1 MRRCLHRDGGEHLH
15 EVIDDDIAERP
26 DRIVE
31 VTAVR
36 DAEVLGHGDL
46 HAVDVVAVPHGL
58 EHRVHE
64 AQVEDLLEAH
74 LAEVVVDPE
83 DLRLVD
89 VLVQVGGEGPRR
101 LEVVAERLL
110 DDDPAV
116 LGETGVREALHDR
129 REQAGR
135 DLEVEH
141 RGLRVAHRR
150 TDPRVGRVVGEVAL
164 HVAEPRGEAREDRL
178 VERFPGGDDRRPSA
192 LDELVDR
199 PVIDRDPDDG
209 AVEHAALL
217 EPVERPERHHPG
229 QVAHVTPGG
238 LARLRCRSLALTSA
252 ASCGSRRGIFGPMD
266 AREGAGAPAR
276 RAENPPPAF
285 PPASKGL
292 TAPPRR
298 SPHSQR

>member
-1 MRRCLHRDGGEHLH
+1 MRRRLHRDGREHLH
-15 EVIDDDIAERP
+15 EVIDHDVSERP

-31 VTAVR
+31 VAAVG

-58 EHRVHE
+58 EHRVRE

-89 VLVQVGGEGPRR
+89 VLVQVGGERPSRI
-101 LEVVAERLL
+101 EVVAERLL

-116 LGETGVREALHDR
+116 LGETGIREVLHDR
-129 REQAGR
+129 REQAGW
-135 DLEVEH
+135 DLQVEH

-150 TDPRVGRVVGEVAL
+150 PDPRIGRIVGEVTL
-164 HVAEPRGEAREDRL
+164 HVAQPRREACEDRL
-178 VERFPGGDDRRPSA
+178 VELFPGGDDRRTSA

-209 AVEHAALL
+209 AVEQSALL
-217 EPVERPERHHPG
+217 EPVERPEGHHPRQVAGDAEHHQDIRVRMCGLRSPPRSAPSFSCRAAISGAPGRGAFRGRDRRG
-229 QVAHVTPGG
+229 QVARRPLLITGSTTPDPW
-238 LARLRCRSLALTSA
+238 SSW
-252 ASCGSRRGIFGPMD
+252 
-266 AREGAGAPAR
+266 
-276 RAENPPPAF
+276 
-285 PPASKGL
+285 
-292 TAPPRR
+292 
-298 SPHSQR
+298 